1 MFKNIYVKKLWS
13 LNPDEFKLITLD
25 EAIEKYKIYIVCV
38 TKYVLRDSTHVYN
51 IKSFQEWLET
61 EI

>member
-13 LNPDEFKLITLD
+13 LNPDEYKYINLD
-25 EAIEKYKIYIVCV
+25 EAIEKYKIYC
-38 TKYVLRDSTHVYN
+38 TGNLHPKAYGGNNFER
-51 IKSFQEWLET
+51 KSFQEWLET